1 MIRTASA
8 VRRRARIRRSTLL
21 GFLAVMGP
29 GIITGFAGNDAGGV
43 TTYTAVGAHYGF
55 AMLWLLLL
63 STAGLLVIQE
73 MCARMGAVTGKG
85 LSDLIRERFGVR
97 WTIVAMIALLV
108 ANGSNVVAEFA
119 GAAAALE
126 LLGVQRIVTVIAV
139 AGFVLWLV
147 ARGSYRVAERAFLAI
162 SLVFLAYPVTAF
174 LAGPPWGEVL
184 RETALP
190 SFRLEGPYLFLF
202 VATVGTTITPY
213 MQLFAQSAT
222 VDKGVTVQELGAAR
236 ADAYIGAVFSNL
248 VAYFIIV
255 VTATTLYPQGITVQT
270 AADAARA
277 LTPLAGERAG
287 LLFAIG
293 LFGASVLAA
302 AVLPLATSYT
312 ICGALGWERRLG
324 TRFSDAHQFY
334 SIIAFLV
341 VMGAAITLLP
351 VPLIPLIVGAQVL
364 NGFLLPV
371 ILIFILRLVN
381 DRSLMGEH
389 VNGPVYNVLA
399 WGTTVFIGALSLI
412 LLGVTFLGLGG

>member
-1 MIRTASA
+1 VIATVDRLRTGTIK
-8 VRRRARIRRSTLL
+8 RRLL
-21 GFLAVMGP
+21 RFLVIVGP
-29 GIITGFAGNDAGGV
+29 GIVTAQAGNDAGGIA
-43 TTYTAVGAHYGF
+43 TYSSVGAAYGYSL
-55 AMLWLLLL
+55 LWMMVVITL
-63 STAGLLVIQE
+63 SLGIVQE

-85 LSDLIRERFGVR
+85 LAELIRERFGIR
-97 WTIVAMIALLV
+97 WTLVAMLTVLV
-108 ANGSNVVAEFA
+108 ANGGVVVSEFA

-412 LLGVTFLGLGG
+412 LLGVTFLDLGG

>member
-1 MIRTASA
+1 MIATVDRLRTGTIK
-8 VRRRARIRRSTLL
+8 RRLL
-21 GFLAVMGP
+21 RFLVIVGP
-29 GIITGFAGNDAGGV
+29 GIVTAQAGNDAGGIA
-43 TTYTAVGAHYGF
+43 TYSSVGAAYGYSL
-55 AMLWLLLL
+55 LWMMVVITL
-63 STAGLLVIQE
+63 SLGIVQE

-85 LSDLIRERFGVR
+85 LAELIRERFGIR
-97 WTIVAMIALLV
+97 WTLVAMLTVLV
-108 ANGSNVVAEFA
+108 ANGGVVVSEFA

-255 VTATTLYPQGITVQT
+255 VTGTILYPQGTTVQT

-399 WGTTVFIGALSLI
+399 WGTTVFIGTLSLI

>member
-1 MIRTASA
+1 VIAAADRLRPRTA
-8 VRRRARIRRSTLL
+8 RRRILRFLL
-21 GFLAVMGP
+21 VVGP
-29 GIITGFAGNDAGGV
+29 GIVTAQAGNDAGGIA
-43 TTYTAVGAHYGF
+43 TYSSVGAAYGYSL
-55 AMLWLLLL
+55 LWMMV
-63 STAGLLVIQE
+63 VITISLAIVQE

-85 LSDLIRERFGVR
+85 LAELIRERFGLR
-97 WTIVAMIALLV
+97 WTLVAMVTVLV
-108 ANGSNVVAEFA
+108 ANGGVVVSEFA

-174 LAGPPWGEVL
+174 LAGPNWGEVL

-190 SFRLEGPYLFLF
+190 SFRLEAPYLFLF

-222 VDKGVTVQELGAAR
+222 VDKGVTAQELGAAR
-236 ADAYIGAVFSNL
+236 ADAYIGAFFSNL

-255 VTATTLYPQGITVQT
+255 ATGTTLFPGGITVQT

-277 LTPLAGERAG
+277 LAPLAGERAG

-341 VMGAAITLLP
+341 VLGAVITLLP
-351 VPLIPLIVGAQVL
+351 VPLIPLIVAAQVL

-371 ILIFILRLVN
+371 ILVFILRLVN
-381 DRSLMGEH
+381 DRTLMGEH
-389 VNGPVYNVLA
+389 VNGPLYNLLA
-399 WGTTVFIGALSLI
+399 WGTTAFVGAISLI

>member
-1 MIRTASA
+1 MIATVDRLRTGTIK
-8 VRRRARIRRSTLL
+8 RRLL
-21 GFLAVMGP
+21 RFLVIVGP
-29 GIITGFAGNDAGGV
+29 GIVTAQAGNDAGGIA
-43 TTYTAVGAHYGF
+43 TYSSVGAAYGYSL
-55 AMLWLLLL
+55 LWMMVVITL
-63 STAGLLVIQE
+63 SLGIVQE

-85 LSDLIRERFGVR
+85 LAELIRERFGIR
-97 WTIVAMIALLV
+97 WTLVAMLTVLV
-108 ANGSNVVAEFA
+108 ANGGVVVSEFA

-190 SFRLEGPYLFLF
+190 SCGLQGPYLFLF

>member
-1 MIRTASA
+1 MIATVDRLRTGTIK
-8 VRRRARIRRSTLL
+8 RRLL
-21 GFLAVMGP
+21 RFLVIVGP
-29 GIITGFAGNDAGGV
+29 GIVTAQAGNDAGGIA
-43 TTYTAVGAHYGF
+43 TYSSVGAAYGYSL
-55 AMLWLLLL
+55 LWMMVVITL
-63 STAGLLVIQE
+63 SLGIVQE

-85 LSDLIRERFGVR
+85 LAELIRERFGIR
-97 WTIVAMIALLV
+97 WTLVAMLTVLV
-108 ANGSNVVAEFA
+108 ANGGVVVSEFA

-190 SFRLEGPYLFLF
+190 SFRLQGPYLFLF

>member
-1 MIRTASA
+1 MATVDRLRTGTIK
-8 VRRRARIRRSTLL
+8 RRLL
-21 GFLAVMGP
+21 RFLVIVGP
-29 GIITGFAGNDAGGV
+29 GIVTAQAGNDAGGIA
-43 TTYTAVGAHYGF
+43 TYSSVGAAYGYSL
-55 AMLWLLLL
+55 LWMMVVITL
-63 STAGLLVIQE
+63 SLGIVQE

-85 LSDLIRERFGVR
+85 LAELIRERFGIR
-97 WTIVAMIALLV
+97 WTLVAMLTVLV
-108 ANGSNVVAEFA
+108 ANGGVVVSEFA

-255 VTATTLYPQGITVQT
+255 VTGTILYPQGTTVQT

-399 WGTTVFIGALSLI
+399 WGTTVFIGTLSLI

>member
-1 MIRTASA
+1 MIATVDRLRTGTIK
-8 VRRRARIRRSTLL
+8 RRLL
-21 GFLAVMGP
+21 RFLVIVGP
-29 GIITGFAGNDAGGV
+29 GIVTAQAGNDAGGIA
-43 TTYTAVGAHYGF
+43 TYSSVGAAYGYSL
-55 AMLWLLLL
+55 LWMMVVITL
-63 STAGLLVIQE
+63 SLGIVQE

-85 LSDLIRERFGVR
+85 LAELIRERFGIR
-97 WTIVAMIALLV
+97 WTLVAMLTVLV
-108 ANGSNVVAEFA
+108 ANGGVVVSEFA

-399 WGTTVFIGALSLI
+399 WGTTVFIGAVSLI
-412 LLGVTFLGLGG
+412 LLGVTFLDLGG

>member
-1 MIRTASA
+1 VIATVDRLRTGTIK
-8 VRRRARIRRSTLL
+8 RRLL
-21 GFLAVMGP
+21 RFLVIVGP
-29 GIITGFAGNDAGGV
+29 GIVTAQAGNDAGGIA
-43 TTYTAVGAHYGF
+43 TYSSVGAAYGYSL
-55 AMLWLLLL
+55 LWMMVVITL
-63 STAGLLVIQE
+63 SLGIVQE

-85 LSDLIRERFGVR
+85 LAELIRERFGIR
-97 WTIVAMIALLV
+97 WTLVAMLTVLV
-108 ANGSNVVAEFA
+108 ANGGVVVSEFA

-255 VTATTLYPQGITVQT
+255 VTGTILYPQGTTVQT

>member
-1 MIRTASA
+1 MIATVDRLRTGTIK
-8 VRRRARIRRSTLL
+8 RRLL
-21 GFLAVMGP
+21 RFLVIVGP
-29 GIITGFAGNDAGGV
+29 GIVTAQAGNDAGGIA
-43 TTYTAVGAHYGF
+43 TYSSVGAAYGYSL
-55 AMLWLLLL
+55 LWMMVVITL
-63 STAGLLVIQE
+63 SLGIVQE

-85 LSDLIRERFGVR
+85 LAELIRERFGIR
-97 WTIVAMIALLV
+97 WTLVAMLTVLV
-108 ANGSNVVAEFA
+108 ANGGVVVSEFA

-351 VPLIPLIVGAQVL
+351 VPLIPLIVAAQVL

>member
-1 MIRTASA
+1 MIATVDRLRTGTIK
-8 VRRRARIRRSTLL
+8 RRLL
-21 GFLAVMGP
+21 RFLVIVGP
-29 GIITGFAGNDAGGV
+29 GIVTAQAGNDAGGIA
-43 TTYTAVGAHYGF
+43 TYSSVGAAYGYSL
-55 AMLWLLLL
+55 LWMMVVITL
-63 STAGLLVIQE
+63 SLGIVQE

-85 LSDLIRERFGVR
+85 LAELIRERFGIR
-97 WTIVAMIALLV
+97 WTLVAMLTVLV
-108 ANGSNVVAEFA
+108 ANGGVVVSEFA

>member
-1 MIRTASA
+1 VIATVDRLRTGNIK
-8 VRRRARIRRSTLL
+8 RRLL
-21 GFLAVMGP
+21 RFLVIVGP
-29 GIITGFAGNDAGGV
+29 GIVTAQAGNDAGGIA
-43 TTYTAVGAHYGF
+43 TYSSVGAAYGYSL
-55 AMLWLLLL
+55 LWMMVVITL
-63 STAGLLVIQE
+63 SLGIVQE

-85 LSDLIRERFGVR
+85 LAELIRERFGIR
-97 WTIVAMIALLV
+97 WTLVAMLTVLV
-108 ANGSNVVAEFA
+108 ANGGVVVSEFA

-162 SLVFLAYPVTAF
+162 SLVFLAYPLTAF

-184 RETALP
+184 SETALP

-255 VTATTLYPQGITVQT
+255 VTGTILYPQGVTVQT

-399 WGTTVFIGALSLI
+399 WSTTVFIGALSLI
-412 LLGVTFLGLGG
+412 LLGVSFLGLGG

>member
-1 MIRTASA
+1 MIATVDRLRTGTIK
-8 VRRRARIRRSTLL
+8 RRLL
-21 GFLAVMGP
+21 RFLVIVGP
-29 GIITGFAGNDAGGV
+29 GIVTAQAGNDAGGIA
-43 TTYTAVGAHYGF
+43 TYSSVGAAYGYSL
-55 AMLWLLLL
+55 LWMMVVITL
-63 STAGLLVIQE
+63 SLGIVQE

-85 LSDLIRERFGVR
+85 LAELIRERFGIR
-97 WTIVAMIALLV
+97 WTLVAMLTVLV
-108 ANGSNVVAEFA
+108 ANGGVVVSEFA

-381 DRSLMGEH
+381 DRSLMGKH

>member
-1 MIRTASA
+1 MIATVDRLRTGNIK
-8 VRRRARIRRSTLL
+8 RRLL
-21 GFLAVMGP
+21 RFLVIVGP
-29 GIITGFAGNDAGGV
+29 GIVTAQAGNDAGGIA
-43 TTYTAVGAHYGF
+43 TYSSVGAAYGYSL
-55 AMLWLLLL
+55 LWMMVVITL
-63 STAGLLVIQE
+63 SLGIVQE

-85 LSDLIRERFGVR
+85 LAELIRERFGIR
-97 WTIVAMIALLV
+97 WTLVAMLTVLV
-108 ANGSNVVAEFA
+108 ANGGVVVSEFA

-190 SFRLEGPYLFLF
+190 SFRLQGPYLFLF

-255 VTATTLYPQGITVQT
+255 VTGTILYPQGVTVQT

>member
-1 MIRTASA
+1 VIATVDRLRTGTIK
-8 VRRRARIRRSTLL
+8 RRLL
-21 GFLAVMGP
+21 RFLVIVGP
-29 GIITGFAGNDAGGV
+29 GIVTAQAGNDAGGIA
-43 TTYTAVGAHYGF
+43 TYSSVGAAYGYSL
-55 AMLWLLLL
+55 LWMMVVITL
-63 STAGLLVIQE
+63 SLGIVQE

-85 LSDLIRERFGVR
+85 LAELIRERFGIR
-97 WTIVAMIALLV
+97 WTLVAMLTVLV
-108 ANGSNVVAEFA
+108 ANGGVVVSEFA

-190 SFRLEGPYLFLF
+190 SFRLQGPYLFLF

>member
-1 MIRTASA
+1 VIATVDRLRTGTIK
-8 VRRRARIRRSTLL
+8 RRLL
-21 GFLAVMGP
+21 RFLVIVGP
-29 GIITGFAGNDAGGV
+29 GIVTAQAGNDAGGIA
-43 TTYTAVGAHYGF
+43 TYSSVGAAYGYSL
-55 AMLWLLLL
+55 LWMMVVITL
-63 STAGLLVIQE
+63 SLGIVQE

-85 LSDLIRERFGVR
+85 LAELIRERFGIR
-97 WTIVAMIALLV
+97 WTLVAMLTVLV
-108 ANGSNVVAEFA
+108 ANGGVVVSEFA

>member
-1 MIRTASA
+1 MIATVDRLRTGTIK
-8 VRRRARIRRSTLL
+8 RRLL
-21 GFLAVMGP
+21 RFLVIVGP
-29 GIITGFAGNDAGGV
+29 GIVTAQAGNDAGGIA
-43 TTYTAVGAHYGF
+43 TYSSVGAAYGYSL
-55 AMLWLLLL
+55 LWMMVVITL
-63 STAGLLVIQE
+63 SLGIVQE

-85 LSDLIRERFGVR
+85 LAELIRERFGIR
-97 WTIVAMIALLV
+97 WTLVAMLTVLV
-108 ANGSNVVAEFA
+108 ANGGVVVSEFA

-255 VTATTLYPQGITVQT
+255 VTGTILYPQGTTVQT